1 MELNLTLSAVVAL
14 FVSLS
19 ILAAIPSIS
28 VLIVTTRA
36 AVYGFRH
43 GVAVALGLLLVDI
56 LFISI
61 ALFGMTLLLPWLGK
75 WELLIR
81 LLAAGY
87 LFWLARRIWCGARQ
101 QQAHLTHETSVS
113 LKSSFLLGVAVTL
126 ADHKAI
132 LFYMGF
138 FPAWMDLTQL
148 KLLDIAVIYL
158 LTLFSVGGVKII
170 YAYLAAKSAKIYLV
184 DQQYRFNKVA
194 AIFILMVAATMLFS
208 MWLN

>member
-1 MELNLTLSAVVAL
+1 MELTLTLPAIAAL

-19 ILAAIPSIS
+19 VLAAMPSIS

-43 GVAVALGLLLVDI
+43 GIAVALGVLLVDI

-61 ALFGMTLLLPWLGK
+61 ALYGMALLMPWLGK
-75 WELLIR
+75 WELFIR

-87 LFWLARRIWCGARQ
+87 LFWLAWLMWIRRHQ
-101 QQAHLTHETSVS
+101 QQPYIKLEGSAS
-113 LKSSFLLGVAVTL
+113 LKSSFLLGCVVTL
-126 ADHKAI
+126 ADQKAI

-138 FPAWMDLTQL
+138 FPAWIDLTQINL
-148 KLLDIAVIYL
+148 RDTAVIYL

-170 YAYLAAKSAKIYLV
+170 YAYLAAKSAKFCVSDKLPF
-184 DQQYRFNKVA
+184 FNKLA
-194 AIFILMVAATMLFS
+194 AILMSMIAVAMLIS
-208 MWLN
+208 ICLN

>member
-43 GVAVALGLLLVDI
+43 GVAVALGILLVDI

-61 ALFGMTLLLPWLGK
+61 ALFGMTFLLPWLGK

-81 LLAAGY
+81 LLAVGY
-87 LFWLARRIWCGARQ
+87 LFWLAKQLWSGASQ
-101 QQAHLTHETSVS
+101 QQTNLSRETCVS

-132 LFYMGF
+132 LVYMGF
-138 FPAWMDLTQL
+138 FPAWLDLTQL
-148 KLLDIAVIYL
+148 TRVDIAVIYL
-158 LTLFSVGGVKII
+158 LALFSVGGVKIL
-170 YAYLAAKSAKIYLV
+170 YAYLAVKSSEVYLANLRF
-184 DQQYRFNKVA
+184 RFNKLA
-194 AIFILMVAATMLFS
+194 SIFISIIAAMMLLS
-208 MWLN
+208 VWLA